1 VGLIASARR
10 ERRAPPLFLAHR
22 AAPSGPP
29 NEKFDRGGG
38 AKAARPINKD
48 LARKWLQ
55 RAESLAKLPKQQRG
69 GWHSYRRKWATERK
83 RLPLADVAQA
93 GGWKSKETC

>member
-1 VGLIASARR
+1 MDVDPTLVADA
-10 ERRAPPLFLAHR
+10 
-22 AAPSGPP
+22 
-29 NEKFDRGGG
+29 
-38 AKAARPINKD
+38 

-93 GGWKSKETC
+93 GGWKSKETLLSYYQQADEASILRVVLGGDELRELKA